1 MKTAAVL
8 PLLVLH
14 LLAAGCA
21 NTGSSGD
28 PSDFVKPSIA
38 VMKFENRAAFA
49 MQWDLGSGTR
59 DVLVDRLM
67 KTGRYHVIERP
78 EINEIVKELKFQHAG
93 LTRPEDKAAL
103 GKIKNV
109 QYLIKGTITDFAQVS
124 AVAGGA
130 RKGMFD
136 IFGSDNRAIVSI
148 ILYVADVE
156 SGEIVSCES
165 IEESVHASNV
175 SVNAMYK
182 DVSFGGSSFYKT
194 PLGQATAKVID
205 RAVAKITDTVA
216 AKRWSPK
223 IAAVQPDG
231 TVLLNGG
238 QDRGFSRGDKFTV
251 LDEGIAVVDP
261 ETGDKLG
268 QQPAQPIATIRIT
281 AVHDRYAE
289 AVPVA
294 PTDKIKVGQPCRHGP

>member
-1 MKTAAVL
+1 MKPAASLPVL
-8 PLLVLH
+8 MILA
-14 LLAAGCA
+14 LAAGCA
-21 NTGSSGD
+21 NRPSGD
-28 PSDFVKPSIA
+28 PADYVKPSIA
-38 VMKFENRAAFA
+38 VIKFENRAAA
-49 MQWDLGSGTR
+49 PVQWDLGSGTR

-93 LTRPEDKAAL
+93 MTRPEDKAAL

-124 AVAGGA
+124 GIAGGA
-130 RKGMFD
+130 KKGMFD

-175 SVNAMYK
+175 SVNVMYK
-182 DVSFGGSSFYKT
+182 DVSFGGTAFYKT
-194 PLGQATAKVID
+194 PLGQATARVID

-216 AKRWSPK
+216 SRKWTPR

-238 QDRGFSRGDKFTV
+238 QNRGLSKGDEFTV
-251 LDEGIAVVDP
+251 LEDGLTVIDP
-261 ETGDKLG
+261 DTGDKLG
-268 QQPAQPIATIRIT
+268 QQPARPIATVRVT
-281 AVHDRYAE
+281 AVHERYSE
-289 AVPVA
+289 ASTTEPI
-294 PTDKIKVGQPCRHGP
+294 DKLKVGQPCRRP

>member
-1 MKTAAVL
+1 MKPAASLPVL
-8 PLLVLH
+8 II
-14 LLAAGCA
+14 LAFIAGCA
-21 NTGSSGD
+21 NSGPSGD
-28 PSDFVKPSIA
+28 PADYVKPSIA
-38 VMKFENRAAFA
+38 VIKFENRAAFP

-93 LTRPEDKAAL
+93 MTRPEDKAAL

-124 AVAGGA
+124 GMAGGVQ
-130 RKGMFD
+130 KGLFD

-182 DVSFGGSSFYKT
+182 DVSFGGSAFYKT

-205 RAVAKITDTVA
+205 RAVARITDTVA
-216 AKRWSPK
+216 SKKWTPR

-231 TVLLNGG
+231 TILLNGG
-238 QDRGFSRGDKFTV
+238 QNRGLSKGDLFTV
-251 LDEGIAVVDP
+251 LEEGAAVIDP
-261 ETGDKLG
+261 DTGDKLG
-268 QQPAQPIATIRIT
+268 QQPARPIATIRIT
-281 AVHDRYAE
+281 AVHDRYSQASPTE
-289 AVPVA
+289 
-294 PTDKIKVGQPCRHGP
+294 PTDKIKVGQPCRR